1 MCRSYVVVVLSFK
14 HASALLKEGR
24 QNGIGDLIKDAE
36 ETSTGAPLKATTA
49 IVVFVTWRENIK
61 TYSPILLLF
70 SLSHFLLL
78 LSIFPLLP
86 TPPVLC
92 ACIEVEGFWCCPR
105 QWTIWVISCAPVS
118 YDFGPRQCC
127 SRAFCLAGLSHGS
140 QTSLFLPFPFHVA
153 CVNEP
158 SPQLLWCDL
167 VIYPLDPMTEGLTC
181 SVNCVSDT
189 ASQVFHRDS
198 LST

>member
-1 MCRSYVVVVLSFK
+1 MAWK
-14 HASALLKEGR
+14 H
-24 QNGIGDLIKDAE
+24 QN
-36 ETSTGAPLKATTA
+36 
-49 IVVFVTWRENIK
+49 
-61 TYSPILLLF
+61 LF
-70 SLSHFLLL
+70 SHPPSLLTLPLSPPPIHL
-78 LSIFPLLP
+78 PLAP
-86 TPPVLC
+86 HPPPVLC